1 MNMDERL
8 TEEQV
13 KGIKKELRGYTSES
27 LPCYLFKE
35 LLAERARFDA
45 VTKVPTRKKRPRKAR
60 ARVPTTGGGRRSDT
74 SSEEALRAKF
84 DAVKHLIE

>member
-8 TEEQV
+8 TDAQV
-13 KGIKKELRGYTSES
+13 REIKKELRGYTSES

-35 LLAERARFDA
+35 LLAERARFDE
-45 VTKVPTRKKRPRKAR
+45 VTKVPTRKKRRRKAR
-60 ARVPTTGGGRRSDT
+60 VLVPTSGCKSKDT
-74 SSEEALRAKF
+74 STEESLQRKF